1 MMHTV
6 WCHMRRNLM
15 ATVVLLPLLLVSLLL
30 TSALF
35 AGQGGVSASQV
46 FQSPVQP
53 PPAPTQP
60 KLPPKVPAPPK
71 VPKPTQN
78 QPPAL
83 TPTPTQPQK
92 AAPSAPAPTQPAPA
106 ATRTQQPAQPTATT
120 QPTSRRPEAATA
132 AKPKPEP
139 VIPDENEVVVDSGLL
154 IDSILVYISY
164 VWLCCGVIAFISI
177 PIIFLALYVWGSQQS
192 KKSSG

>member
-6 WCHMRRNLM
+6 WYHMRRNLA
-15 ATVVLLPLLLVSLLL
+15 ATLILLPLLLVSLLL

-60 KLPPKVPAPPK
+60 RLPPKVPAPPK
-71 VPKPTQN
+71 VPRPTQN
-78 QPPAL
+78 QPLA
-83 TPTPTQPQK
+83 PTPTQPQK
-92 AAPSAPAPTQPAPA
+92 AAPSAPAPTQPIPT
-106 ATRTQQPAQPTATT
+106 ATQAQLPAQPAPTT
-120 QPTSRRPEAATA
+120 QPTPKRPEAATA

-139 VIPDENEVVVDSGLL
+139 VNPDESEVVVDSGLL